1 MSVGFEI
8 TGTSQ
13 LVDLLENV
21 GPRHSRNLMRATIHG
36 VASGIAKDARRDAP
50 RDSGKLRKAIK
61 AKRKKSP
68 PAAPTSEVRVE
79 HGNDAKHDAFY
90 WRFVEYGTEGKTG
103 QAAGPFIKPAA
114 EKASANFNETLLKQF
129 GQKLEKAL
137 AREAKRNA
145 KK

>member
-1 MSVGFEI
+1 MSVSFEI
-8 TGTSQ
+8 TGTTE

-21 GPRHSRNLMRATIHG
+21 GPRHSRNLMRAAIHG
-36 VASGIAKDARRDAP
+36 VAAEIAKDAKSEAP

-68 PAAPTSEVRVE
+68 PTAPTSEVRVE

-90 WRFVEYGTEGKTG
+90 WRFIEYGTEGKTG
-103 QAAGPFIKPAA
+103 QAARPFIKPAA
-114 EKASANFNETLLKQF
+114 EKASANFTETLLRQF
-129 GQKLEKAL
+129 GQKLENAL